1 MFEMQICLVLFFFS
15 ELATLNKRPE
25 SLQNPNTLV
34 QPDSIIFLKRHFG
47 QRSWAFRNFWFKRWP
62 WIYYDVTDDMA
73 YFCQP
78 GKETVIAKHRFS
90 FHFWWQ
96 FKLEKCDWLKEGLY
110 QAREFSRFKETVLK
124 VITLSQATLDVG
136 ETLSHLHRKEKA
148 FNRQM
153 LLKIISN
160 IRFLARKGPAIRGD
174 GLEMGREANSYFT
187 RLMHLR
193 GEDDPRLL
201 DWKTRKSNK

>member
-1 MFEMQICLVLFFFS
+1 MFNQIASFSSNDILVK
-15 ELATLNKRPE
+15 EAE
-25 SLQNPNTLV
+25 
-34 QPDSIIFLKRHFG
+34 HFG
-47 QRSWAFRNFWFKRWP
+47 IFGLNVGRGFIMMLLMTWLIFANQEKKLSSQNIDSAFIFDGNSNWKNATDSKKGFTKHMNSQCFK
-62 WIYYDVTDDMA
+62 D
-73 YFCQP
+73 
-78 GKETVIAKHRFS
+78 
-90 FHFWWQ
+90 
-96 FKLEKCDWLKEGLY
+96 
-110 QAREFSRFKETVLK
+110 TVLK

-148 FNRQM
+148 FNRQK

-174 GLEMGREANSYFT
+174 GLEMGREADSYFT